1 MTIFTLDYE
10 ISYLFTI
17 LFLNFVHF
25 TTRAQLFKTNDVVN
39 PYLAFRDNS
48 RAGGGLSTQ
57 KPVILT
63 IYHMQPFR
71 ASVPIQE

>member
-1 MTIFTLDYE
+1 MVSEED
-10 ISYLFTI
+10 
-17 LFLNFVHF
+17 FLSFF
-25 TTRAQLFKTNDVVN
+25 CFFFLVN

-48 RAGGGLSTQ
+48 RAGGGLPTQ

-71 ASVPIQE
+71 ASVLIQE